1 MRVLIAEER
10 PDIRRAL
17 KILLETQ
24 PDLDVVGEAIN
35 QAELLLQAKTTCPGL
50 VLLDNTLINEQMDK
64 LIPTLHNFECKPAVI
79 VLSVRA
85 EVEQPALNAGA
96 DAFVL
101 KGAPPKTLL
110 IAIEAIRLR

>member
-1 MRVLIAEER
+1 MRVLIAEKR
-10 PDIRRAL
+10 PDVRRAL

-24 PDLDVVGEAIN
+24 PYLTVAGEATN
-35 QAELLLQAKTTCPGL
+35 YDELMQQAKVAQPDL
-50 VLLDNTLINEQMDK
+50 VLLDNTIISKPLDTVISA
-64 LIPTLHNFECKPAVI
+64 IHNLSCKPAVI

-110 IAIEAIRLR
+110 IAIETIRLR

>member
-24 PDLDVVGEAIN
+24 PNLDVVGEAIN
-35 QAELLLQAKTTCPGL
+35 EDELLLQAQAIRPDL
-50 VLLDNTLINEQMDK
+50 VLLDNNVISGQMDK

-79 VLSVRA
+79 VLSVRT
-85 EVEQPALNAGA
+85 EVEQPALDAGA